1 MIDAFIEPGP
11 AQSFDQSEL
20 TLAAIK
26 DYLLSKGG
34 RVRYRDLF
42 DHFREQIIDSSSGKS
57 I

>member
-42 DHFREQIIDSSSGKS
+42 DHFREQIIDSSSG
-57 I
+57 